1 MERNSAQL
9 SRNSTQLSRNSAQL
23 LKSCSFGPFCAS
35 IGSENVSFLVFFL
48 VGIRFRDPFWRKY
61 RKLSEKSFFG
71 GISAVLTYLTSAF
84 WSNQI
89 GRFHL
94 RMAERPNTSCE
105 TLMAATEL
113 LGHNTTEPQQGNLN
127 LDEMIKVPIL

>member
-1 MERNSAQL
+1 MEKISEIIG
-9 SRNSTQLSRNSAQL
+9 
-23 LKSCSFGPFCAS
+23 KSEHF
-35 IGSENVSFLVFFL
+35 
-48 VGIRFRDPFWRKY
+48 
-61 RKLSEKSFFG
+61 